1 MLSFKPTFP
10 LSSFTFFKRLF
21 SALLVSALRVMSS
34 AYLRLLLFLPAV
46 TVVVLERP
54 VTERRYATSKIRETP
69 VRWEVLEWL

>member
-1 MLSFKPTFP
+1 MAAPVF
-10 LSSFTFFKRLF
+10 
-21 SALLVSALRVMSS
+21 
-34 AYLRLLLFLPAV
+34 